1 MFSFFGQVRNVKNVM
16 RLEGAMVIPDS
27 AVLQSFLQKS
37 QDEKQAFIFILRRFL
52 NVKELR
58 LRLSR
63 LEKPSKKE

>member
-1 MFSFFGQVRNVKNVM
+1 MI
-16 RLEGAMVIPDS
+16 IPDS

-58 LRLSR
+58 LQLSR